1 MHDGIVIGEGVLL
14 DARPAGILSRS
25 LAFLLDVIVIVI
37 VVILLFWVASEWIFD
52 QFLAGES
59 GIEILMI
66 AQVLFVV
73 ALWVGIPTTVET
85 LTRGWSLGKFAAG
98 IRVVRDDGGPIR
110 FRHAFVRAL
119 VGVIELNPLVMAF
132 PAALTSLINR
142 RGKRLG
148 DLGAGTYVVRVRGG
162 HPPSAP
168 VVMPP
173 ELAGWADTTDMRRL
187 PDGLALAARQ
197 FLGRAHKLA
206 PQSRL
211 RLADD
216 LAGRI
221 EPYVA
226 PGPPAGTHP
235 EAFLHAV
242 LAERRLREEDAASRR
257 QSRADEHASLLHR
270 LPYAVPDLRD

>member
-14 DARPAGILSRS
+14 DARPAGFISRT
-25 LAFLLDVIVIVI
+25 LAVLLDLLVLLI
-37 VVILLFWVASEWIFD
+37 VVVFLIAIAVRWLTD
-52 QFLAGES
+52 QFLRGES
-59 GIEILMI
+59 GLDTLMI
-66 AQVLFVV
+66 TNVLVTLMV
-73 ALWVGIPTTVET
+73 MVGVPTAVET
-85 LTRGWSLGKFAAG
+85 LTRGRSLGKLAAG

-110 FRHAFVRAL
+110 FRHAFVRAV
-119 VGVIELNPLVMAF
+119 VGVFELWLTFGFLAVI
-132 PAALTSLINR
+132 TSLINR

-148 DLGAGTYVVRVRGG
+148 DLGAGTYVARVRGG

-168 VVMPP
+168 VIMPR
-173 ELAGWADTTDMRRL
+173 ELAAWADTTDMRRL

-216 LAGRI
+216 LAGRV

-242 LAERRLREEDAASRR
+242 LAERRLREEDAARLR
-257 QSRADEHASLLHR
+257 QARADEHASLLHR

>member
-1 MHDGIVIGEGVLL
+1 VHDGIVIGEGVLL
-14 DARPAGILSRS
+14 DARPAGILSR
-25 LAFLLDVIVIVI
+25 FLGLLIDVIAIVT
-37 VVILLFWVASEWIFD
+37 VVVLLLIAATTWLFE

-59 GIEILMI
+59 GWDVLAIT
-66 AQVLFVV
+66 QVLFVIT
-73 ALWVGIPTTVET
+73 LWIGIPTAVET
-85 LTRGWSLGKFAAG
+85 LTRGWSLGKLATG

-119 VGVIELNPLVMAF
+119 VGFFELNPLLVAF

-148 DLGAGTYVVRVRGG
+148 YLAAVTYVVRVRGG
-162 HPPSAP
+162 HPPMAP
-168 VVMPP
+168 VLMPP
-173 ELAGWADTTDMRRL
+173 GLAAGAAPTDLRRL

-226 PGPPAGTHP
+226 PGPPAGTP
-235 EAFLHAV
+235 AEAFLHAV
-242 LAERRLREEDAASRR
+242 LAERRLREEEAARLR

>member
-14 DARPAGILSRS
+14 DARPAGFISRT
-25 LAFLLDVIVIVI
+25 LGALLDLFA
-37 VVILLFWVASEWIFD
+37 VVVVVGLLLWAANAW
-52 QFLAGES
+52 FLEQLLRGES
-59 GIEILMI
+59 GMDVLAI
-66 AQVLFVV
+66 AQVLLTVTV
-73 ALWVGIPTTVET
+73 MVGVPTTVET
-85 LTRGWSLGKFAAG
+85 LTRGRSLGKLAAG
-98 IRVVRDDGGPIR
+98 VRVVRDDGGPIR

-119 VGVIELNPLVMAF
+119 VGIVELWLTLGFLAVI
-132 PAALTSLINR
+132 TSLVNR

-148 DLGAGTYVVRVRGG
+148 DLVAGTYVVRVRGG

-168 VVMPP
+168 ILMPAA
-173 ELAGWADTTDMRRL
+173 LATWAEATDMRRL

-197 FLGRAHKLA
+197 FLGRAHRLSS
-206 PQSRL
+206 QSRVH
-211 RLADD
+211 LADD
-216 LAGRI
+216 LAGRV

-242 LAERRLREEDAASRR
+242 LAERRDRERDAAGLR
-257 QSRADEHASLLHR
+257 QSRAAEHASLLHR

>member
-14 DARPAGILSRS
+14 DARPAGFISRT
-25 LAFLLDVIVIVI
+25 LAVLLDLIALFVVIV
-37 VVILLFWVASEWIFD
+37 LLLVLAVPWLTD
-52 QFLAGES
+52 QFLRGEAGFDALL
-59 GIEILMI
+59 ITN
-66 AQVLFVV
+66 VLVTITV
-73 ALWVGIPTTVET
+73 MVGVPTTVET
-85 LTRGWSLGKFAAG
+85 LTRGRSLGKLAAG

-119 VGVIELNPLVMAF
+119 VGIFELWLTVGFLAVI
-132 PAALTSLINR
+132 TSLINR

-148 DLGAGTYVVRVRGG
+148 DLAAGSYVVRVRGG

-173 ELAGWADTTDMRRL
+173 ELATWADTTDMRRL

-211 RLADD
+211 RVADD
-216 LAGRI
+216 LAGRV

-242 LAERRLREEDAASRR
+242 LAERRLREEDAARLR

>member
-14 DARPAGILSRS
+14 DARPAGFISRT
-25 LAFLLDVIVIVI
+25 LAVLLDLITLGALVIT
-37 VVILLFWVASEWIFD
+37 LLLLAIPWLTEQLLRGEPGFD
-52 QFLAGES
+52 ALLITNLAVT
-59 GIEILMI
+59 I
-66 AQVLFVV
+66 AVM
-73 ALWVGIPTTVET
+73 VGVPTAVET
-85 LTRGWSLGKFAAG
+85 LTRGRSLGKLAAG

-119 VGVIELNPLVMAF
+119 VGIFELWLTLGFLAVI
-132 PAALTSLINR
+132 TSLINR

-148 DLGAGTYVVRVRGG
+148 DLAAGTYVVRVRGG
-162 HPPSAP
+162 HTPSAP
-168 VVMPP
+168 VVMPL
-173 ELAGWADTTDMRRL
+173 ELAAWADTTDMRRL

-206 PQSRL
+206 PQSRH

-226 PGPPAGTHP
+226 PGPPVGTHP

-242 LAERRLREEDAASRR
+242 LAERRLREEDAARLR
-257 QSRADEHASLLHR
+257 QSRADQHASLLHR

>member
-14 DARPAGILSRS
+14 DARPAGFLSRA
-25 LAFLLDVIVIVI
+25 LAVLLDL
-37 VVILLFWVASEWIFD
+37 VVLTVALVLLLT
-52 QFLAGES
+52 LAVPWLTEQLQRGES
-59 GIEILMI
+59 GFDTLMI
-66 AQVLFVV
+66 TNVLVTIMIM
-73 ALWVGIPTTVET
+73 VGVPTTVET
-85 LTRGWSLGKFAAG
+85 LTRGRSLGKLAVG

-119 VGVIELNPLVMAF
+119 VGVFELWLTF
-132 PAALTSLINR
+132 GFLAAITSLINR

-168 VVMPP
+168 VVMPH
-173 ELAGWADTTDMRRL
+173 ELAAWADGTDMRRL

-216 LAGRI
+216 LAGRV

-242 LAERRLREEDAASRR
+242 LAERRLREEDAAQLR
-257 QSRADEHASLLHR
+257 QSRAQEHASLLHR